1 MKIHDILSGLL
12 LLALALA
19 IGIDIQSYPV
29 IPGQNIGPGAFP
41 GLLAFLLAICAVILM
56 VKGWRSRAQSTEHQA
71 WFIAGDW
78 LQSRLHLR
86 NFFVTLGCLLFY
98 ILASE
103 TLGFLICAPLILM
116 AMFGALGVKPKWI
129 VPLAVCISLV
139 IHTIFYKGLR
149 VPLPWGIL
157 LPLQW

>member
-1 MKIHDILSGLL
+1 MKIHDILSGII

-19 IGIDIQSYPV
+19 IGINIQSFPV

-41 GLLAFLLAICAVILM
+41 GLLAFLLAICAVLLII
-56 VKGWRSRAQSTEHQA
+56 KGWQSRSQSTEHQS
-71 WFIAGDW
+71 WVVLGDW
-78 LQSRLHLR
+78 LRSGLHLR
-86 NFFVTLGCLLFY
+86 NFLVTLGSLLFY

-103 TLGFLICAPLILM
+103 ALGFLVCAPLILM
-116 AMFGALGVKPKWI
+116 AMFAALGVRPKWI
-129 VPLAVCISLV
+129 VPLAVCITLV